1 MSSTSVLQSPTHSHS
16 ASSESP
22 IQPNSPDLN
31 EPLSADPLKHCAYS
45 SLQNGGINGLSGP
58 LSYHGS
64 RPPYLLRAPTP
75 SQCFQVPF
83 IHHKTMVLLSHLVP
97 TVSPHYH
104 YGSKLALYWN
114 LFTHFWLLTDRWLRL
129 FCTDKCNWTSTSD
142 HTSTREAAVLN
153 SDHCRQVPL
162 YHLWLGT
169 VTTPPHF
176 LYGN

>member
-64 RPPYLLRAPTP
+64 QSSPLPLACTHPQSMLP
-75 SQCFQVPF
+75 SPIYTSQD
-83 IHHKTMVLLSHLVP
+83 
-97 TVSPHYH
+97 
-104 YGSKLALYWN
+104 YGSTIPAGP
-114 LFTHFWLLTDRWLRL
+114 
-129 FCTDKCNWTSTSD
+129 
-142 HTSTREAAVLN
+142 
-153 SDHCRQVPL
+153 HCLPSLPL
-162 YHLWLGT
+162 
-169 VTTPPHF
+169 
-176 LYGN
+176 